1 MRGMVFVYISNGN
14 DDALK
19 FYLQQGFAFGH
30 HVFGSFIQAAC
41 YTFNTSRPSR

>member
-19 FYLQQGFAFGH
+19 FYLQHGFTFSH
-30 HVFGSFIQAAC
+30 HVFGGFIQAAC
-41 YTFNTSRPSR
+41 YRFKKSSPS

>member
-19 FYLQQGFAFGH
+19 FYLQHGFIFSH
-30 HVFGSFIQAAC
+30 HVFGGFIQAAC
-41 YTFNTSRPSR
+41 YRFKKSSPS